1 MNSPQSQ
8 PEDRDCPNEAL
19 GCVHADRVPLVISD
33 YIMPEMDGLQL
44 LAPVRGDAV
53 RARGVELK
61 AA

>member
-8 PEDRDCPNEAL
+8 PEDRSCPNEAL

-33 YIMPEMDGLQL
+33 YSMPYMDGLQL
-44 LAPVRGDAV
+44 LAPVRGGAA
-53 RARGVELK
+53 RAHGVELE